1 MLKDRLLTPLA
12 QQARNVT
19 AMVIAAFWPG
29 MSPAEVLSRLMTMP
43 GRQQASVV
51 GSVMAMM
58 FLLALFAA
66 QFGVIGLAV
75 YLGAAVVIAA

>member
-1 MLKDRLLTPLA
+1 MVKDRLLTPLA
-12 QQARNVT
+12 QQARNVA

-29 MSPAEVLSRLMTMP
+29 ISAADVLTRLMAMP
-43 GRQQASVV
+43 GKRQAGVV

-75 YLGAAVVIAA
+75 YFGAAVVIAA

>member
-12 QQARNVT
+12 QQARNVA

-29 MSPAEVLSRLMTMP
+29 MSAAEVLARLMAMP
-43 GRQQASVV
+43 GNRQAGVV
-51 GSVMAMM
+51 SSVMIMM

-75 YLGAAVVIAA
+75 YFGAAVVIAA